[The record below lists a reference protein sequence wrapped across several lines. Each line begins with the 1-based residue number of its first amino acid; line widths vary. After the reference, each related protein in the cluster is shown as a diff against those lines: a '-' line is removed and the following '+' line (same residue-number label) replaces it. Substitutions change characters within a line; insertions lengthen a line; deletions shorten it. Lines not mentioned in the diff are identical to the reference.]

1 MIRFL
6 ADENFNGRI
15 IRGLRR
21 RVEGVQVFTVQ
32 DAGLAH
38 ATDAAILSWAA
49 ENERTVMTHDMNT
62 LVGIAVER
70 VKLNQPMAGVVV
82 VDPRVGI
89 GAAIQDLALI
99 ATCADPQDTQ
109 GQIWYLPL

>member
-21 RVEGVQVFTVQ
+21 HMEGIDILTVHA
-32 DAGLAH
+32 AGLAR
-38 ATDAAILSWAA
+38 ASDAAILSWGA
-49 ENERTVMTHDMNT
+49 ENERTVITHDMNT
-62 LVGIAVER
+62 LVGIALER

-82 VDPRVGI
+82 VGPRVEI
-89 GAAIQDLALI
+89 GTAIDDLALI
-99 ATCADPQDTQ
+99 AGCATPQDTRS
-109 GQIWYLPL
+109 QIWYLPL